1 MGFTI
6 FDFFF
11 SIVSGLFDLIAWA
24 ADLGLRFFSA
34 LFSFGLKLVGAIF
47 NLLLTPFTHGVDCLL
62 DWAAMD
68 LRGLF
73 ALVLW
78 VLLGACALL
87 AVFAT
92 GSNLYRKYQHWLK

>member
-11 SIVSGLFDLIAWA
+11 SIVSGLFDLIGWA
-24 ADLGLRFFSA
+24 ADLGLRFLSA
-34 LFSFGLKLVGAIF
+34 LVNFWMKAFIAVF
-47 NLLLTPFTHGVDCLL
+47 NLIATPFTQGADRLV

-92 GSNLYRKYQHWLK
+92 GSNLYRKYQHWIK